1 MYRDSDGYKKLYV
14 RKNDVWLVRSKIAE
28 VKNNMDQENLNTLKL
43 INTFGTYE
51 VAQNQIWEDLE
62 KNPDKYTYR
71 AKVAIINKYTGVWI

>member
-28 VKNNMDQENLNTLKL
+28 VKKNMDRENSNTLKL

-51 VAQNQIWEDLE
+51 VVQNQIWEDLE

-71 AKVAIINKYTGVWI
+71 AKMALVSKFTNIWI